1 MTGDHLIMELTMEQ
15 GPGRES
21 QVQPP
26 INVWTRYFE
35 IDFAQ
40 LPRLRFTKRTG
51 ARTRQEIRPVV
62 EHDHNWTVELDG
74 AVVER
79 PAIIR
84 FLKTGRNT
92 FDYWIHEPNTAE
104 YQHCRWMLA
113 TFPNPYRR
121 RGRRWL
127 IL

>member
-1 MTGDHLIMELTMEQ
+1 MELTMEQ
-15 GPGRES
+15 GPGRET

-26 INVWTRYFE
+26 INIWIRYFE

-51 ARTRQEIRPVV
+51 ARARQEIRPVV

-74 AVVER
+74 AAVAR

-84 FLKTGRNT
+84 LLKTGRNT
-92 FDYWIHEPNTAE
+92 FDYWIYESDDAE
-104 YQHCRWMLA
+104 YQHCQWMLS
-113 TFPNPYRR
+113 TFQNPYRR